1 LEGDASCETPATGG
15 IIMKQFIF
23 ATVSLI
29 ALSGVALAEPTKLS
43 TAQMD
48 KVTAGD
54 LISLGGSFVFVNN
67 PTALTG
73 GGCRTSLCAGV
84 TNTNVVNQNLTDLA
98 FIVNSN
104 LIRVRLNQ

>member
-1 LEGDASCETPATGG
+1 
-15 IIMKQFIF
+15 MKQFVF

-43 TAQMD
+43 TTQMD
-48 KVTAGD
+48 AVTAGD
-54 LISLGGSFVFVNN
+54 LISVGGSFVFVNN

-73 GGCRTSLCAGV
+73 GGCRFSTC
-84 TNTNVVNQNLTDLA
+84 TNVSATNNVNQNLTDLA

-104 LIRVRLNQ
+104 LIRVRIRQ